1 MVVVAEAA
9 AVVLAAGPPCWLG
22 LAGLAG
28 VCPYPTPAEGRRQ
41 LAAPGE
47 GVWGGVGE
55 GRGSN
60 DIGGAERQE
69 GGRGRGEERAG
80 WQGR

>member
-1 MVVVAEAA
+1 MVVAA
-9 AVVLAAGPPCWLG
+9 AAAAVLAAGPPCWLG

-47 GVWGGVGE
+47 GVGGRGGRGGA

-60 DIGGAERQE
+60 DIGGERGGKRE
-69 GGRGRGEERAG
+69 GERAG